1 MRKSSNDLYRNSEK
15 SVPKYIYHVKSLY
28 GGRFRIY
35 NTVSCAPIVKS
46 TVFLQSA
53 PRVKRENTRQGK
65 EEVSFRKVHR
75 KATRGRREHTT
86 RRRCLFAKSTAR
98 RQEGEESGRSAYV
111 PEVGGLA
118 RRPPQGK
125 REKRANVKETVSYV
139 HAHTH
144 THRHRHK
151 EILESQC
158 PSIFTM

>member
-1 MRKSSNDLYRNSEK
+1 MRRPHRK
-15 SVPKYIYHVKSLY
+15 
-28 GGRFRIY
+28 
-35 NTVSCAPIVKS
+35 
-46 TVFLQSA
+46 
-53 PRVKRENTRQGK
+53 KRERDDK
-65 EEVSFRKVHR
+65 EKVSFRKVH
-75 KATRGRREHTT
+75 
-86 RRRCLFAKSTAR
+86 R